1 MLCYHC
7 DKANS
12 CPTLRT
18 LYSMSKDFCINE
30 CRDYNE
36 SLKNKYKKIAFNDD
50 LMHLIYGYFTGQ
62 LEGCTEEKAKR
73 VIISTIMDL

>member
-1 MLCYHC
+1 MLCYNC
-7 DKANS
+7 DKVSS

-30 CRDYNE
+30 CKDYNQT
-36 SLKNKYKKIAFNDD
+36 LRTKYKNIAKNDD
-50 LMHLIYGYFTGQ
+50 LMHLIYDYFTGQ
-62 LEGCTEEKAKR
+62 LEGCTEEEAKR

>member
-36 SLKNKYKKIAFNDD
+36 TLKNKYKKIAFNDN
-50 LMHLIYGYFTGQ
+50 LMHLIYDYFTGQ
-62 LEGCTEEKAKR
+62 LEGCTEAQAKR
-73 VIISTIMDL
+73 AIISTLMDL